1 MTTSANTITIS
12 VTGMTCEGCANTV
25 RTALVQTPGVASA
38 DIDVASGRVQV
49 HPDGTV
55 ATDDLEFSIDDA
67 VTASGYTVA
76 S

>member
-1 MTTSANTITIS
+1 MANSENIINIT

-25 RTALVQTPGVASA
+25 RTALVATSGVTAA
-38 DIDVASGRVQV
+38 DVDVATGLVKV
-49 HPDGTV
+49 HVDGTV
-55 ATDDLEFSIDDA
+55 ATDDVEFAIDDA